1 MFLKLLRKNEIPASP
16 GNGAPP
22 DTGQVEKQRE
32 FLRHAVRTL
41 VAHLYEFALD
51 LRELPSAPFRQELS
65 ELEDKLAEDEKL
77 GRMERLFEDRSRG
90 ISEFARRQRE
100 CLRTREAEL
109 KEIISIL
116 TKAMTVLDGDNREY
130 NRSMLEQGRRLEE
143 LVHLDDIRRLKEELL
158 EEVEQLRRS
167 VREKESRDG
176 AKIESL
182 AQQVAVL
189 NHELEQARTESERD
203 ALTGVY
209 NRRCF
214 DRYFTELIDANA
226 AADNDVALLMID
238 IDDFKRLNDT
248 FGHLAGDSVLAA
260 LARKCR
266 QLIRSEDFMARYGG
280 EEFVIVLPGS
290 SLRNAE
296 KKGRQI
302 CEAVAS
308 TRYLLEGS
316 NCRDPLSLSV
326 SIGASAFARGDTAAA
341 MVSRADKAMY
351 LAKAAGKNCVRSEK
365 EGE

>member
-1 MFLKLLRKNEIPASP
+1 MFLGLLKKNEMPHPA
-16 GNGAPP
+16 GHGAT
-22 DTGQVEKQRE
+22 DTKQAEKQRE
-32 FLRHAVRTL
+32 FLLQAARTL
-41 VAHLYEFALD
+41 LVHVREFTLD
-51 LRELPSAPFRQELS
+51 LRELPSAPLRQELS
-65 ELEDKLAEDEKL
+65 ELADKLVADEKL
-77 GRMERLFEDRSRG
+77 SRLERLFEERSRG
-90 ISEFARRQRE
+90 ISEFARRQKE

-109 KEIISIL
+109 KDIIDIL

-130 NRSMLEQGRRLEE
+130 NRSILEQGRRLEE
-143 LVHLDDIRRLKEELL
+143 LAHLDDIRRLKQDLL
-158 EEVEQLRRS
+158 QEVEQLRHA

-176 AKIESL
+176 AKIDSL

-189 NHELEQARTESERD
+189 NHELEQARTECERD
-203 ALTGVY
+203 GLTGVY

-214 DRYFTELIDANA
+214 DRYLSELIEKNS

-260 LARKCR
+260 VARKCR

-280 EEFVIVLPGS
+280 EEFVIVLTGS
-290 SLRNAE
+290 SLRNAV
-296 KKGRQI
+296 KKGRQV

-316 NCRDPLSLSV
+316 SCRDPLHLSV
-326 SIGASAFARGDTAAA
+326 SIGVSAYARGDTAAA
-341 MVSRADKAMY
+341 LVGRADKAMY
-351 LAKAAGKNCVRSEK
+351 LAKAAGKNCVRSEN